1 MTAIARALL
10 VALALAA
17 CSGGPDKG
25 TEGTGDGTGG
35 TMIVVSTSEPG
46 TLFPPRAISA
56 QEQAVVASVFDRL
69 AEIGPDLNTIG
80 DSGFSKRLASDWSW
94 APDSLSIA
102 FTINPTARW
111 HDGAPVRAE
120 DVR

>member
-1 MTAIARALL
+1 MTRNAGALL
-10 VALALAA
+10 VALALTA
-17 CSGGPDKG
+17 CGGGTDTR

-69 AEIGPDLNTIG
+69 AEIGPD
-80 DSGFSKRLASDWSW
+80 
-94 APDSLSIA
+94 
-102 FTINPTARW
+102 
-111 HDGAPVRAE
+111 
-120 DVR
+120 